1 MKYKVTLRTPDWYG
15 KVVHAIYLGSARY
28 SDFSPAVLERAYKRA
43 IGEVKA
49 GECELTEAGC
59 VMLSDWIKQVN
70 L

>member
-1 MKYKVTLRTPDWYG
+1 MKYRVTLRTPGWYG

-43 IGEVKA
+43 IGELETDD
-49 GECELTEAGC
+49 GQLTESGC